1 MDKLQ
6 SVVILQLLF
15 GTFRMCLLQNTSVEV
30 RYVHPRENITL
41 PCNITAENELSW
53 FHQSSEEMKMK
64 MLIKADRGK
73 LKKEFSILYNVDES
87 HFDGTESNGSV
98 SLVIY
103 GVTET
108 DLGLYHCG
116 GRGLGPL
123 LQFENA
129 IRLRFTDPPLTTTS
143 ANTSTEPP
151 YCSASPGAPCS
162 PGCADL
168 ELYRNIIIYLSCVCL
183 VSVLLTMA
191 CSCLYFSRVQAKN
204 CHEASTGDSNE
215 KEGELYNSNIRYR
228 GVGVSTEEN
237 PAYTVDNVIYSGIT
251 SWPRGRLPV

>member
-129 IRLRFTDPPLTTTS
+129 IRLRFT
-143 ANTSTEPP
+143 
-151 YCSASPGAPCS
+151 GAPCS

>member
-129 IRLRFTDPPLTTTS
+129 IRLRFT
-143 ANTSTEPP
+143 
-151 YCSASPGAPCS
+151 
-162 PGCADL
+162 
-168 ELYRNIIIYLSCVCL
+168 
-183 VSVLLTMA
+183 VLLTMA